1 MQRVGQEQLSDL
13 ASRQPSYQGSSF
25 LLWLGPEKSR
35 LRKQRE
41 EEESLISGGFS
52 SYNLIAPGVVLKI
65 QPKEIKSALTFQ
77 FRWEKKREAFMKYK
91 PKMTFL

>member
-1 MQRVGQEQLSDL
+1 MQRVGHKQLSDL

-41 EEESLISGGFS
+41 EEESLINGGFS

-77 FRWEKKREAFMKYK
+77 FRWEKKKGSIHEIQ
-91 PKMTFL
+91 T